1 MTNNRQPMIILASSS
16 ATRQTMLR
24 HAGVEFTAQAADL
37 PEAQMMLDW
46 QQKKIPPTTVARD
59 LAIAKAMA
67 ISAQQP
73 DALVIGADQMLICGP
88 HWLSKATGRDDAK
101 NHLRLLAGKTH
112 QLITGTAL
120 VRGGRELWAVTD
132 TADITLRDLDDAAI
146 DSYISR
152 VPESVLHS
160 VGCYQF
166 EGLGA
171 QLIASYRGDYFTIL
185 GLCLLPLLAA
195 LRGQGV
201 RF

>member
-1 MTNNRQPMIILASSS
+1 MLILASAS

-24 HAGVEFTAQAADL
+24 NAGVDFTAYAADL

-46 QQKKIPPTTVARD
+46 REKNIPASTVAEK
-59 LAIAKAMA
+59 LAVAKAMA
-67 ISAQQP
+67 ISAQHQG
-73 DALVIGADQMLICGP
+73 AVVIGADQMLLCGE
-88 HWLSKATGRDDAK
+88 HWLSKATGVDDAK

-132 TADITLRDLDDAAI
+132 TADIALRDLDDAAI
-146 DSYISR
+146 DAYISR
-152 VPESVLHS
+152 VAENVLHS